1 MMKLR
6 LMICAMA
13 AGTALFA
20 TDYPSSNVYGVLSVS
35 DTATSNTVVGVP
47 WMNIGE
53 GTPAAVTLS
62 NLVSTA
68 TLDAGDIVYLYEN
81 GTWLGYRLTSGG
93 VWDPLTTINGATVAS
108 PGSAD
113 AKALTRGTGII
124 IQRANNQDPIY
135 LCGRYDATTVST
147 SVPANSMV
155 LIANPKPTDAYI
167 TAGSAGDQIN
177 IPKNGGAMDMYER
190 RSDGWYGTEIIQVG
204 GFDVKKKVK
213 LDNGVLIGAG
223 KGAFYKN
230 NSDAAVTIQW

>member
-68 TLDAGDIVYLYEN
+68 TLAAGDIVYLYEN
-81 GTWLGYRLTSGG
+81 GTWLGYRLTSG
-93 VWDPLTTINGATVAS
+93 VWEPLTTINGATVIS

-124 IQRANNQDPIY
+124 IQRANNQNPIY

-147 SVPANSMV
+147 TVPANSMV
-155 LIANPKPTDAYI
+155 LIANPKPTDVYI
-167 TAGSAGDQIN
+167 TTGSVGDQIN
-177 IPKNGGAMDMYER
+177 IPKNGGGMDMYDR
-190 RSDGWYGTEIIQVG
+190 RSDGWYGTTITQVG
-204 GFDVKKKVK
+204 GFDVTQKTK
-213 LDNGVLIGAG
+213 LDSGVLIGAG

-230 NSDAAVTIQW
+230 SSNTDVTIQW